1 MRGRLNEVQVGL
13 VTIVAIATLVSGMLW
28 LKNID
33 LRRGQRMYQADFA
46 KVEGLRIGD
55 KVQVRGIRMGE
66 VTGMQIM
73 PQAVRVEL
81 RLDETATIRE
91 DALVILGEKGI
102 VGEVVIEIDPGSGT
116 PVQEGHIFQG
126 RSAGTIAAMTD
137 AAGAALA
144 EMRVLTGQVTA
155 LLEEVRK
162 EGKVV
167 ETLSQANTTL
177 SKVDRMV
184 DQNHEDVTVILD
196 DLRAST
202 TAMRKLMDSGRVD
215 EALAGTAAAAATADS
230 MLAGLGRTTERFNSL
245 LTKLESGGGTASLL
259 LNDPALY
266 TRTDSTLTS
275 VQRLLDDLRRNPK
288 KYFKLNIIDF

>member
-13 VTIVAIATLVSGMLW
+13 VTIIAIVALVGGMLW

-33 LRRGQRMYQADFA
+33 LRKGSRMYQADFA
-46 KVEGLRIGD
+46 KVEGLRVGD
-55 KVQVRGIRMGE
+55 KVQVRGIRMGD
-66 VTGMQIM
+66 VTGMQIL

-81 RLDETATIRE
+81 RLDETARLCE
-91 DALVILGEKGI
+91 DAIVILGEKGI
-102 VGEVVIEIDPGSGT
+102 VGEVVIEVDPGTGK
-116 PVQEGHIFQG
+116 PVDEGHIFAG

-137 AAGAALA
+137 AAGAAIA
-144 EMRVLTGQVTA
+144 EMRTLTNQVTA

-167 ETLSQANTTL
+167 ETLEQANTTL
-177 SKVDRMV
+177 VKVDHMV
-184 DQNHEDVTVILD
+184 EQNHEDVRVILT

-202 TAMRKLMDSGRVD
+202 TAMRKLMESGRLD
-215 EALAGTAAAAATADS
+215 DALAGTATAAQTADS
-230 MLAGLGRTTERFNSL
+230 LMVGLRTTTKRFNSL
-245 LTKLESGGGTASLL
+245 LAKLDEGGGSAAMLM
-259 LNDPALY
+259 NDPTLY
-266 TRTDSTLTS
+266 TRTDSTLTA

>member
-1 MRGRLNEVQVGL
+1 MRGRLNEIQVGL
-13 VTIVAIATLVSGMLW
+13 VSIIAIAILISGMLW

-33 LRRGQRMYQADFA
+33 LRKGSHMYQADFA
-46 KVEGLRIGD
+46 KVEGLRQGD

-66 VTGMQIM
+66 VIGMQIM
-73 PQAVRVEL
+73 PQAVRVQMQL
-81 RLDETATIRE
+81 DDTARLCE
-91 DALVILGEKGI
+91 DAVVILGEKGI
-102 VGEVVIEIDPGSGT
+102 VGEVVIEVDPGIGK
-116 PVQEGHIFQG
+116 PVEEGHIFAG

-137 AAGAALA
+137 AAGAAIA
-144 EMRVLTGQVTA
+144 EMRTLTGQVTS

-167 ETLSQANTTL
+167 ATLEQANTTL
-177 SKVDRMV
+177 VKVDHMV
-184 DQNHEDVTVILD
+184 EQNHEDIRVILT

-202 TAMRKLMDSGRVD
+202 REMRKLMESGRLD
-215 EALAGTAAAAATADS
+215 EALAGTAAAAVTADS
-230 MLAGLGRTTERFNSL
+230 LMVGLRTTTARFNSL
-245 LTKLESGGGTASLL
+245 LTKLDQGGGSAAML

-266 TRTDSTLTS
+266 TRTDSTLTA